1 MRSLSNIVREEGA
14 HGAGS
19 GPASPRRSEIPH
31 GVQDRFLQDAARRR
45 RAEAAL
51 RDCFARWGYNEVI
64 TPTFEYYDNLILGA
78 SPGLQLAMYRFL
90 DREGHTLAL
99 RADFTPQLARAA
111 ATKLFDQPMPL
122 RCSYLGSVFRYEEP
136 QAGRKREFTQAGVE
150 LIGVD
155 TAAADAE
162 AVALAISAL
171 DALALPDFQVNLGQM
186 ALFRALT
193 GDLSTAS
200 TAAIRDAIDHKN
212 AVRLEAALDSAGVTG
227 QHRAVLR
234 QLPELVG
241 GPEVLDRARTHCER
255 LDRADAALSAVDRL
269 ARVYQLLEVH
279 GVGDRV
285 ILDLGEV
292 RGMDYYTG
300 ITFRGVAPGLGWP
313 VLGGGRYNDLI
324 ARFGRAMAAVG
335 FGLGIERALLVQVR
349 QGGQPP
355 SIAPHL
361 LVHGCD
367 QAPCMALVQRLRARG
382 LRVEIDLL
390 GLDACGLADQAQ
402 RRGISRTLRCS
413 DDGWH
418 INTGKG
424 ERVVSESAVLQESE
438 AWRSQ
443 PRVGATDEHSDKDAA
458 RQVQENAP

>member
-1 MRSLSNIVREEGA
+1 
-14 HGAGS
+14 
-19 GPASPRRSEIPH
+19 
-31 GVQDRFLQDAARRR
+31 VQDRFLQDAARRR

-51 RDCFARWGYNEVI
+51 RECFDRWGYHEVI
-64 TPTFEYYDNLILGA
+64 PPTFEYYDNLILGA

-111 ATKLFDQPMPL
+111 ATKLLDQPMPL

-155 TAAADAE
+155 SAAADAE
-162 AVALAISAL
+162 AVALGISAL
-171 DALALPDFQVNLGQM
+171 DALSLPDFQVNLGQM

-193 GDLSTAS
+193 EGLSAAS

-212 AVRLEAALDSAGVTG
+212 VARLEAALDSGSITG
-227 QHRAVLR
+227 HHRALLR

-241 GPEVLDRARTHCER
+241 GPQVLDRARALCER
-255 LDRADAALSAVDRL
+255 WDGGTVALSAVDRL
-269 ARVYQLLEVH
+269 ARVHELLGAH

-313 VLGGGRYNDLI
+313 VLGGGRYDDLI
-324 ARFGRAMAAVG
+324 ARFGRPMAAVG
-335 FGLGIERALLVQVR
+335 FGLGIERALLVQAR

-355 SIAPHL
+355 STAPHL

-367 QAPCMALVQRLRARG
+367 HASCMSFVHQLRAKG
-382 LRVEIDLL
+382 LRVEMDLL
-390 GLDACGLADQAQ
+390 GLDSPGLAEQAQ
-402 RRGISRTLRCS
+402 RRGIRRTLRCC
-413 DDGWH
+413 DRGWYL
-418 INTGKG
+418 NAGEG
-424 ERVVSESAVLQESE
+424 ERIETERAILQESE
-438 AWRSQ
+438 TWRSQ
-443 PRVGATDEHSDKDAA
+443 PRASASEEHGSQDQAK
-458 RQVQENAP
+458 QLKENAR